1 MYLSTAQETGGSLN
15 WSLTDEGKLRANL
28 LLMFAFSYEIKVFLW
43 MLFQVLET
51 AVEIGIKLLSDFHSS
66 QTVPPSSS
74 RPCSLVLSWVQSE
87 LPNGQHPLCHGRQSW
102 ADGCLCS
109 ACSPQPLQPGELMA
123 VLTRCFPSPF
133 LAELTASTI
142 PSLTCSL
149 HLCAPAF
156 PLAEGAKLSHSSLS
170 HSSLCS
176 SLDPCPDPAF
186 TCTIP

>member
-74 RPCSLVLSWVQSE
+74 RPCSLVLSWVQSDRAPQWAAPIVPWKAE
-87 LPNGQHPLCHGRQSW
+87 LSWWLPVLSLLSSASPARRAHGSAHKVLPKPFPGRAHCQHH
-102 ADGCLCS
+102 
-109 ACSPQPLQPGELMA
+109 PQPYLLSPL
-123 VLTRCFPSPF
+123 VCSCLPS
-133 LAELTASTI
+133 SRG
-142 PSLTCSL
+142 C
-149 HLCAPAF
+149 
-156 PLAEGAKLSHSSLS
+156 
-170 HSSLCS
+170 
-176 SLDPCPDPAF
+176 
-186 TCTIP
+186 